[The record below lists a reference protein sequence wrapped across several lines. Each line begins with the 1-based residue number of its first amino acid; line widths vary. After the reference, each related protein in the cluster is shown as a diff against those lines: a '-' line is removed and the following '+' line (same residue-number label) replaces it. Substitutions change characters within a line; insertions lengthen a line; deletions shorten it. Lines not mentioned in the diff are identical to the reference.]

1 MRFVVIFNSKFAV
14 MKIALFSAFYPYR
27 GGIAQ
32 FSAMLYRAL
41 EKEHQVEA
49 FTFKRQYP
57 GFLFPGSS
65 QYVSETDSADIIE
78 ATRVLDSVNPVTFT
92 AAAKKINATHPQ
104 LYIGQY
110 WMTFFGPAMA
120 GMQKR
125 ITKTAKRISI
135 LHNVIPHE
143 KRFFDKK
150 ANRMFLKQ
158 NDGFVVLSDVVLR
171 DLLSLKP
178 EAKYLRIDH
187 PIYNQFGEGL
197 NREEALSTLN
207 LESENK
213 YLLFFG
219 FIRDYKGLDLLIE
232 ALSELPTDYHII
244 VAGEVYGSFE
254 KYQKLID
261 NLGLSERVHL
271 FTEYISDSEVS
282 IYFSASDV
290 CMLPYKGATQ
300 SGITAISHHFNLP
313 IIATDVGGLKENTRH
328 GETGLIVDHPEPKLI
343 SKAVEEYFLGDFK
356 FGFSRNIEAQ
366 KSENSWENFAQKII
380 EFSRTL

>member
-1 MRFVVIFNSKFAV
+1 

-41 EKEHQVEA
+41 EKEHTVNA

-65 QYVSETDSADIIE
+65 QYVSDDDSADSIE
-78 ATRVLDSVNPVTFT
+78 ALRVLDSVNPVTFT
-92 AAAKKINATHPQ
+92 TAAKKINETHPR

-125 ITKTAKRISI
+125 ITKSAKRISI

-178 EAKYLRIDH
+178 DAKYLRIDH

-197 NREEALSTLN
+197 NRAEALTKLGLDSSN
-207 LESENK
+207 N

-232 ALSELPTDYHII
+232 ALVDLPSDTHVI

-254 KYQKLID
+254 KYQKTID
-261 NLGLSERVHL
+261 SLGLNARIHL

-282 IYFSASDV
+282 TYFSASDV

-328 GETGLIVDHPEPKLI
+328 DETGLVVSQPDSKLIAEAVDHYFTAKLKLSF
-343 SKAVEEYFLGDFK
+343 SK
-356 FGFSRNIEAQ
+356 NIEAE
-366 KSENSWENFAQKII
+366 KSENSWENFAQKIV
-380 EFSRTL
+380 EFSHSL